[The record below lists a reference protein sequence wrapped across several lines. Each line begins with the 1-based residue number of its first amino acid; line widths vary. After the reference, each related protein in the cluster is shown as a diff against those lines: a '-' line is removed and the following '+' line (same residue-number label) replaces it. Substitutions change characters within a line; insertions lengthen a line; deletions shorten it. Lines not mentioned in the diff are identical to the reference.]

1 MPNGNNTTEWVTKL
15 QDALNK
21 LQLSSASVE
30 LKIDQLKDS
39 FEKLDLAM
47 QELKSITNN
56 QETRVVLLEEKTA
69 RIPERLGEDLALIK
83 AQLKTYQRFLWLVAG
98 SVVGLAIKMILGSM
112 G

>member
-15 QDALNK
+15 QDALNQ

-39 FEKLDLAM
+39 FEKLDTAM
-47 QELKSITNN
+47 QELKNITNN

-69 RIPERLGEDLALIK
+69 RIPELLGEDLALIK
-83 AQLKTYQRFLWLVAG
+83 SSA
-98 SVVGLAIKMILGSM
+98 
-112 G
+112 

>member
-15 QDALNK
+15 QDALNQ

-39 FEKLDLAM
+39 VEKLDIAM

-69 RIPERLGEDLALIK
+69 RIPELLGEDLALIK

-98 SVVGLAIKMILGSM
+98 SVVGLALKMTLGSV

>member
-39 FEKLDLAM
+39 FEKLDAAM
-47 QELKSITNN
+47 QELKNIK
-56 QETRVVLLEEKTA
+56 RVN
-69 RIPERLGEDLALIK
+69 
-83 AQLKTYQRFLWLVAG
+83 
-98 SVVGLAIKMILGSM
+98 
-112 G
+112 

>member
-21 LQLSSASVE
+21 LQLSSANVE

-39 FEKLDLAM
+39 FEKLDAAM
-47 QELKSITNN
+47 QELKNITNN

-69 RIPERLGEDLALIK
+69 RIPELLGEDLALIK